1 MIFYHIG
8 PPLAID
14 IERMAQMAYNQSMIR
29 IDSSGVMTSY
39 ACSAACA
46 HCLYCSAPSAGG
58 GFMNAGTADKIA
70 RTLRRMGASSMHI
83 GGGEPF
89 LNLESL
95 RLTIR
100 ALRANGIGIDY
111 VETNAF
117 WHKGD
122 GRSEELIRELDV
134 PLMVSI
140 DPFHA
145 EFVPPGRPLELAQ
158 LLSRMGW
165 DFFVWQDR
173 YVKRL
178 LPLARERRATRG
190 DLQNLL
196 GEDYLFDAARE
207 YGLRANGRALT
218 ILRKKLPARPAE
230 AYLDGTPCRVLDG
243 RHCHID
249 LYGNFVP
256 PGCPGIAVDIED
268 ILEDRVTPEKY
279 PVATLLMRGGVRALF
294 KYARE
299 SGFAPGD
306 YISKCELCFFIRDH
320 LARVRPSRDVNP
332 ACFYESMRAAY
343 ARETK
348 GDV

>member
-14 IERMAQMAYNQSMIR
+14 IERMAKMAYNQSMIR

-39 ACSAACA
+39 ACSASCA
-46 HCLYCSAPSAGG
+46 HCLYCSAPTAGG
-58 GFMNAGTADKIA
+58 GIMDAGTAENIA
-70 RTLRRMGASSMHI
+70 RTLRRMGVLSMHI

-89 LNLESL
+89 LNPDSL

-100 ALRANGIGIDY
+100 ALRENGIGIDY

-117 WHKGD
+117 WHRDD
-122 GRSEELIRELDV
+122 GHSEELIRALDV
-134 PLMVSI
+134 PIMVSI

-145 EFVPPGRPLELAQ
+145 EFVPLGRPLALIR
-158 LLSRMGW
+158 LLSGMGW
-165 DFFVWQDR
+165 DFFVWQER
-173 YVKRL
+173 YIKRL

-190 DLQNLL
+190 ELQTLL

-207 YGLRANGRALT
+207 YGLSANGRALT
-218 ILRKKLPARPAE
+218 ILNKKLPARPAE
-230 AYLDGTPCRVLDG
+230 TYLGGAPCRVLDG
-243 RHCHID
+243 RHCHVD
-249 LYGNFVP
+249 LYGSFVP
-256 PGCPGIAVDIED
+256 PGCPGIAIDIVDIW
-268 ILEDRVTPEKY
+268 EDRVTPEKY
-279 PVATLLMRGGVRALF
+279 PVATRLTEGGVGALYD
-294 KYARE
+294 YARE
-299 SGFAPGD
+299 SGFTPGA
-306 YISKCELCFFIRDH
+306 YISKCELCFFLREY

-343 ARETK
+343 AREMQ